1 MNVSSLLKNKSSFLA
16 YLKGWGSTFSDCTN
30 KVVKLKQFQENGK
43 NGHTDV
49 VDGRNNEES
58 NEKVQNGKSQ
68 ANAAIAHENG
78 VNARENAKGLR
89 ENVSVMREAT
99 GKNRP
104 EENGDSPDDHE
115 KEERRRTAHRVFS
128 KQG

>member
-1 MNVSSLLKNKSSFLA
+1 MLTVTTSHHDFFKE
-16 YLKGWGSTFSDCTN
+16 G
-30 KVVKLKQFQENGK
+30 GK
-43 NGHTDV
+43 NGHSDV
-49 VDGRNNEES
+49 VDGRNIEIEES

-68 ANAAIAHENG
+68 PSAAIAHENG
-78 VNARENAKGLR
+78 VNACRENAKGLR
-89 ENVSVMREAT
+89 ENGAIMREAT
-99 GKNRP
+99 GKNRT